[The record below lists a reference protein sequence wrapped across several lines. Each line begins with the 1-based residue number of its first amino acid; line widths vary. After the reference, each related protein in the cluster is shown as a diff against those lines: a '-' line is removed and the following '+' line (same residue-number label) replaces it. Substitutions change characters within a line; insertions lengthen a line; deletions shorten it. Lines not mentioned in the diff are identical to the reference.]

1 MMKKNVNFAASKK
14 KRNPHAVFEGINLI
28 QTIMDYI
35 PLEKN
40 LSFLP
45 KEKFVDF
52 YNEATEIILEATDKK
67 NRNKEKN
74 VSLQDLMDE
83 YGIIVR
89 TNTLV
94 DKRLSPAFSANMYEP
109 NAVALKACP
118 VCSVCSLCVLCGE
131 LNYGTGAATLTG
143 LLSAFDK

>member
-1 MMKKNVNFAASKK
+1 MLILQHQKK